1 MLDLRRLRLLR
12 ELHRRGT
19 IAAVAEALTFTAS
32 AVSQQLGV
40 LEREAGVP
48 LLERSGRRVTLT
60 PAGRTL
66 VTHADAVLERLE
78 LAVAEL
84 AGAREGIGGPLRIG
98 TFPSGGPAIVPATL
112 AELARQHP
120 ALEPMVQEIDSARV
134 SDGLRAGE
142 LDVALVHDYDFV
154 PAPPDTAVDQVPLLE
169 EPMYLA
175 TGTTTATGSTLGAG
189 ITPGAGTTA
198 GTGITLGA
206 GTTPGTGMT
215 PGIGTQT
222 GTSTGASPADTPPPA
237 PTPAPPDDQG
247 GVEGV
252 GPAPA
257 PLRGGAT
264 QDIAAQHVDARG
276 HTLADLLGPW
286 ATAPWITAR
295 DGTTGHAMAVRAC
308 QAAGFQPRIRHQV
321 NDFRT
326 VLALAAHGQGAGFVP
341 EMATAQPPEGVVL
354 TRLPLYR
361 RSKVAFRAGGGAH
374 PAIAAFVTAARTA
387 VGTAVRTTDQAAT
400 PPRHGR

>member
-1 MLDLRRLRLLR
+1 MLDVRRLHLLR
-12 ELHRRGT
+12 ELDRRGT

-32 AVSQQLGV
+32 AVSQQLSV

-48 LLERSGRRVTLT
+48 LLERSGRRVVLT

-78 LAVAEL
+78 LAVSEL

-112 AELARQHP
+112 AELAQRHP
-120 ALEPMVQEIDSARV
+120 ALEPMVQEIDSTRV

-154 PAPPDTAVDQVPLLE
+154 PASPDTTVDQVPLLE

-175 TGTTTATGSTLGAG
+175 TGAAIDTDPARGTATLG
-189 ITPGAGTTA
+189 
-198 GTGITLGA
+198 
-206 GTTPGTGMT
+206 
-215 PGIGTQT
+215 
-222 GTSTGASPADTPPPA
+222 D
-237 PTPAPPDDQG
+237 
-247 GVEGV
+247 
-252 GPAPA
+252 
-257 PLRGGAT
+257 
-264 QDIAAQHVDARG
+264 
-276 HTLADLLGPW
+276 TLAELLGPW
-286 ATAPWITAR
+286 ATTPWITAR

-326 VLALAAHGQGAGFVP
+326 VLALAAIGQGAGFVP
-341 EMATAQPPEGVVL
+341 EMATAHTPEKVVL
-354 TRLPLYR
+354 TRLPLFR
-361 RSKVAFRAGGGAH
+361 RSKVAFRAGGGTH
-374 PAIAAFVTAARTA
+374 PAIAAFVAAARTA
-387 VGTAVRTTDQAAT
+387 VGAT
-400 PPRHGR
+400 SHTSSGSTKTPAFSRKRE

>member
-1 MLDLRRLRLLR
+1 MLDVRRLHLLR
-12 ELHRRGT
+12 ELDRRGT

-32 AVSQQLGV
+32 AVSQQLSV

-48 LLERSGRRVTLT
+48 LLERSGRRVVLT

-98 TFPSGGPAIVPATL
+98 TFPSGGPAIVPAAL
-112 AELARQHP
+112 AELALRHP

-154 PAPPDTAVDQVPLLE
+154 PASPDTTVDQVPLLE

-175 TGTTTATGSTLGAG
+175 T
-189 ITPGAGTTA
+189 
-198 GTGITLGA
+198 
-206 GTTPGTGMT
+206 
-215 PGIGTQT
+215 
-222 GTSTGASPADTPPPA
+222 ADSA
-237 PTPAPPDDQG
+237 
-247 GVEGV
+247 
-252 GPAPA
+252 GPAA
-257 PLRGGAT
+257 RGG
-264 QDIAAQHVDARG
+264 
-276 HTLADLLGPW
+276 TLAELLGPW
-286 ATAPWITAR
+286 ANSPWITAR

-326 VLALAAHGQGAGFVP
+326 VLALAAIGQGAGFVP
-341 EMATAQPPEGVVL
+341 EMATAHAPQSVVL
-354 TRLPLYR
+354 TRLPLFR
-361 RSKVAFRAGGGAH
+361 RSKVAFRAGGGTH
-374 PAIAAFVTAARTA
+374 PAIAAFVAAARTA
-387 VGTAVRTTDQAAT
+387 VDAT
-400 PPRHGR
+400 GVGS

>member
-1 MLDLRRLRLLR
+1 MLDVRRLHLLR
-12 ELHRRGT
+12 ELDRRGT
-19 IAAVAEALTFTAS
+19 IAAVAEALAFTAS

-48 LLERSGRRVTLT
+48 LLERSGRRVVLT

-78 LAVAEL
+78 LAVSEL

-112 AELARQHP
+112 AELAQRHP

-154 PAPPDTAVDQVPLLE
+154 PASPDTTIDQVPLLE

-175 TGTTTATGSTLGAG
+175 TGG
-189 ITPGAGTTA
+189 
-198 GTGITLGA
+198 
-206 GTTPGTGMT
+206 
-215 PGIGTQT
+215 
-222 GTSTGASPADTPPPA
+222 
-237 PTPAPPDDQG
+237 
-247 GVEGV
+247 
-252 GPAPA
+252 APA
-257 PLRGGAT
+257 VTGLVTRGE
-264 QDIAAQHVDARG
+264 
-276 HTLADLLGPW
+276 TLAELLGPW
-286 ATAPWITAR
+286 ATSPWITAR

-326 VLALAAHGQGAGFVP
+326 VLALAAIGQGAGFVP
-341 EMATAQPPEGVVL
+341 EMATAHAPEDVVL
-354 TRLPLYR
+354 TRLPLFR
-361 RSKVAFRAGGGAH
+361 RSKVAFRAGGSTH

-387 VGTAVRTTDQAAT
+387 VGATAA
-400 PPRHGR
+400 PPY

>member
-1 MLDLRRLRLLR
+1 MLDVRRLHLLR
-12 ELHRRGT
+12 ELDRRGT

-32 AVSQQLGV
+32 AVSQQLSV

-48 LLERSGRRVTLT
+48 LLERSGRRVVLT

-78 LAVAEL
+78 LAVSEL

-112 AELARQHP
+112 AELAQRHP

-154 PAPPDTAVDQVPLLE
+154 PASPDTTVDQVPLLE

-175 TGTTTATGSTLGAG
+175 TGGATDSAPATGR
-189 ITPGAGTTA
+189 
-198 GTGITLGA
+198 
-206 GTTPGTGMT
+206 
-215 PGIGTQT
+215 
-222 GTSTGASPADTPPPA
+222 
-237 PTPAPPDDQG
+237 
-247 GVEGV
+247 V
-252 GPAPA
+252 
-257 PLRGGAT
+257 
-264 QDIAAQHVDARG
+264 ARG
-276 HTLADLLGPW
+276 DTLAELLGPW
-286 ATAPWITAR
+286 AMSPWITAR

-326 VLALAAHGQGAGFVP
+326 VLALAAIGQGAGFVP
-341 EMATAQPPEGVVL
+341 EMATAHAPEDLVL
-354 TRLPLYR
+354 TRLPLFR
-361 RSKVAFRAGGGAH
+361 RSKVAFRAGGGTH
-374 PAIAAFVTAARTA
+374 PAIAAFVAAARTA
-387 VGTAVRTTDQAAT
+387 VGAT
-400 PPRHGR
+400 GRASLLIASVS

>member
-1 MLDLRRLRLLR
+1 MLDVRRLHLLR

-32 AVSQQLGV
+32 AVSQQLSV

-48 LLERSGRRVTLT
+48 LLERSGRRVVLT

-78 LAVAEL
+78 LAVSEL

-112 AELARQHP
+112 AELAQRHP

-154 PAPPDTAVDQVPLLE
+154 PASPDTTVDQVPLLE

-175 TGTTTATGSTLGAG
+175 TGAATG
-189 ITPGAGTTA
+189 
-198 GTGITLGA
+198 
-206 GTTPGTGMT
+206 
-215 PGIGTQT
+215 T
-222 GTSTGASPADTPPPA
+222 GTDPASGAA
-237 PTPAPPDDQG
+237 
-247 GVEGV
+247 
-252 GPAPA
+252 
-257 PLRGGAT
+257 
-264 QDIAAQHVDARG
+264 ARG
-276 HTLADLLGPW
+276 DTLAELLGPW
-286 ATAPWITAR
+286 AAAPWITAR
-295 DGTTGHAMAVRAC
+295 DGTTGHVMAVRAC

-326 VLALAAHGQGAGFVP
+326 VLALAAIGQGAGFVP
-341 EMATAQPPEGVVL
+341 EMATAHAPEEVVL
-354 TRLPLYR
+354 TRLPLFR
-361 RSKVAFRAGGGAH
+361 RSKVAFRAGGGTH
-374 PAIAAFVTAARTA
+374 PAIAAFVAAARTA
-387 VGTAVRTTDQAAT
+387 VGAT
-400 PPRHGR
+400 GLASSLIAPGT